1 MVISGHNMSRVDVFR
16 PASLEEGIFMR
27 TLLDLQKQL
36 VPELMD
42 TMAKRYRLLQ
52 YIRLMQPIGRRTL
65 ATNLQTSERIV
76 RGEVTLLKEQG
87 LIDLTTAGMTM
98 TAVGETVF
106 LELEGM
112 MSELLGLRSLEE
124 RLKQKLGV
132 SQVIVVAGDSDQ
144 EEWVKQELG
153 RACVKELK
161 RIVRAKDVLA
171 VMGGTT
177 LAAVASMA
185 TQDETLANTTFVPA
199 RGGLGEKVEIQ
210 ANTIS
215 AEFARRTGAA
225 YRLLHVPD
233 QLSEEAYHSLVLE
246 PSVKDILHLIKSTS
260 IVMHGIGD
268 AKSMAAR
275 RDSAQPFIETLKR
288 EEAVAEAFGY
298 YFNSSG
304 EIIHKQRTIG
314 LQLND
319 LEGKYVISIAGGHTK
334 ANAILAYMKNRPSDV
349 LVTDE
354 AAAKQLLFH

>member
-1 MVISGHNMSRVDVFR
+1 
-16 PASLEEGIFMR
+16 MR
-27 TLLDLQKQL
+27 TLINLQRQI
-36 VPELMD
+36 VPELME

-52 YIRLMQPIGRRTL
+52 YIRLMQPIGRRSL

-76 RGEVTLLKEQG
+76 RGEVTLLKDQG
-87 LIDLTTAGMTM
+87 LIELTTAGMRLTE
-98 TAVGETVF
+98 AGEALF
-106 LELEGM
+106 LELADM
-112 MSELLGLRSLEE
+112 MAELLGHRRLEE
-124 RLKQKLGV
+124 KLKEKLGV
-132 SQVIVVAGDSDQ
+132 SQAIVVAGDSDE

-153 RACVKELK
+153 RACIDELK
-161 RIVRAKDVLA
+161 RVAKKGDVFA

-177 LAAVASMA
+177 LAAVANMV
-185 TQDETLANTTFVPA
+185 TPDETLATTTFVPA

-215 AEFARRTGAA
+215 AEFARRSGAS

-246 PSVKDILHLIKSTS
+246 RSVREILDVITS
-260 IVMHGIGD
+260 SAVVMHGIGD
-268 AKSMAAR
+268 ARRMAAR
-275 RDSAQPFIETLKR
+275 RDSGQPFIETLKR

-298 YFNSSG
+298 YFNANG

-314 LQLND
+314 LQLGE

-354 AAAKQLLFH
+354 GAARRLLSE

>member
-1 MVISGHNMSRVDVFR
+1 
-16 PASLEEGIFMR
+16 MR
-27 TLLDLQKQL
+27 TLINLQRQI
-36 VPELMD
+36 VPELME

-52 YIRLMQPIGRRTL
+52 YIRLMQPIGRRSL

-76 RGEVTLLKEQG
+76 RGEVTLLKDQG
-87 LIDLTTAGMTM
+87 LIELTTAGMRLTE
-98 TAVGETVF
+98 AGESLF
-106 LELEGM
+106 LELADM
-112 MSELLGLRSLEE
+112 MAELLGHRRLEE
-124 RLKQKLGV
+124 KLEEKLGV
-132 SQVIVVAGDSDQ
+132 GQAIVVAGDSDE

-153 RACVKELK
+153 RACVDELK
-161 RIVRAKDVLA
+161 RVAKKGDVFA

-177 LAAVASMA
+177 LAAVANMV
-185 TQDETLANTTFVPA
+185 TPDETLATTTFVPA

-215 AEFARRTGAA
+215 AEFARRSGAS

-246 PSVKDILHLIKSTS
+246 RSVREILDVITS
-260 IVMHGIGD
+260 SAVVMHGIGD
-268 AKSMAAR
+268 ARRMAAR
-275 RDSAQPFIETLKR
+275 RDSGQPFIETLKR

-298 YFNSSG
+298 YFNANG

-314 LQLND
+314 LQLGE

-354 AAAKQLLFH
+354 GAARRLLSE

>member
-1 MVISGHNMSRVDVFR
+1 
-16 PASLEEGIFMR
+16 MR
-27 TLLDLQKQL
+27 TLINLQRQI
-36 VPELMD
+36 VPELME

-52 YIRLMQPIGRRTL
+52 YIRLMQPIGRRSL

-76 RGEVTLLKEQG
+76 RGEVTLLKDQG
-87 LIDLTTAGMTM
+87 LIELTTAGMRLTE
-98 TAVGETVF
+98 AGESLF
-106 LELEGM
+106 LELADM
-112 MSELLGLRSLEE
+112 MAELLGHRRLEE
-124 RLKQKLGV
+124 KLEEKLGV
-132 SQVIVVAGDSDQ
+132 GQAIVVAGDSDE

-153 RACVKELK
+153 RACVDELK
-161 RIVRAKDVLA
+161 RVAKKGDVFA

-177 LAAVASMA
+177 LAAVANMV
-185 TQDETLANTTFVPA
+185 TPDETLATTTFVPA

-215 AEFARRTGAA
+215 AEFARRSGAS

-246 PSVKDILHLIKSTS
+246 RSVREILNVITS
-260 IVMHGIGD
+260 SAVVMHGIGD
-268 AKSMAAR
+268 ARRMAAR
-275 RDSAQPFIETLKR
+275 RDSGQPFIETLKR

-298 YFNSSG
+298 YFNANG

-314 LQLND
+314 LQLGE

-354 AAAKQLLFH
+354 GAARRLLSE